1 MDLAKY
7 KEHFIVMVEAG
18 FIAVNQADEDSAMK
32 LFKAAT
38 LLDPKNLLPRVGM
51 GYLHLCKLELKQ
63 SCKIFNEILE
73 EDPSNEMAKT
83 FLGLSMSLNPAEVVK
98 GEKMLEETASDSKDP
113 MVKTLATSAIEFV
126 EKFVK
131 KTPTP
136 TGGLRKEKK

>member
-1 MDLAKY
+1 
-7 KEHFIVMVEAG
+7 
-18 FIAVNQADEDSAMK
+18 
-32 LFKAAT
+32 
-38 LLDPKNLLPRVGM
+38 
-51 GYLHLCKLELKQ
+51 
-63 SCKIFNEILE
+63 
-73 EDPSNEMAKT
+73 MAKT